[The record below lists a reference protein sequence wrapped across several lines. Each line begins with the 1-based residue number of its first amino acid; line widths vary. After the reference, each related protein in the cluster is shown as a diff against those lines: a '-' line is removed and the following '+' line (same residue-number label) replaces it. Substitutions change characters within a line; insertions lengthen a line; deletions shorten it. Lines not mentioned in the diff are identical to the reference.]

1 MAAMTTVSAAFTAA
15 KGAPRAVARSAKA
28 PAGALGVRTMHVSLT
43 HTADLAAAVVIA
55 EG

>member
-1 MAAMTTVSAAFTAA
+1 LTGRLRRFADE
-15 KGAPRAVARSAKA
+15 
-28 PAGALGVRTMHVSLT
+28 LGVRTMHVSLT